1 MFRAKYDIGLRG
13 SGRDHAVLRLP
24 SRGLVT
30 LLAFLFLVSAQLCY
44 AMAHDAPSV
53 QTVPDC
59 HVNISH
65 QMDDTSVSADAGKTA
80 PKDHGGKT
88 PNACVMMACG
98 CVVQLATDL
107 RADVPVQ
114 DFGLPPLVAA
124 LNGKSPNSDLR
135 PPISLQA

>member
-13 SGRDHAVLRLP
+13 SARDHAVLRLP

-30 LLAFLFLVSAQLCY
+30 LLAILFLVSAQLCY
-44 AMAHDAPSV
+44 AMAHEALSV
-53 QTVPDC
+53 QTVSDC
-59 HVNISH
+59 HVNMSH

-88 PNACVMMACG
+88 PNACVMM
-98 CVVQLATDL
+98 T
-107 RADVPVQ
+107 